1 MHDIYRLKENLC
13 KELEAFGK
21 SDSISSSSLDTIDKL
36 AHTIKNLDK
45 ILESKEMEEYS
56 MRGGSYGYGSYEGGS
71 NRSMRG
77 GYSSDGYYYDDGGM
91 SGRRGR
97 GMNGRFVSRDGSEI
111 AHKLREMMADAPDEN
126 TKREIQRL
134 ADKMEQM

>member
-13 KELEAFGK
+13 KELEMFGK
-21 SDSISSSSLDTIDKL
+21 SENITASTLDTIDKL

-45 ILESKEMEEYS
+45 ILQSKEEEEYS
-56 MRGGSYGYGSYEGGS
+56 MRGYGSYEDGS

-77 GYSSDGYYYDDGGM
+77 MYSRDGYYYDDGGM

-111 AHKLREMMADAPDEN
+111 AHKLRDMMADAPDES

>member
-13 KELEAFGK
+13 KELEMFAK
-21 SDSISSSSLDTIDKL
+21 SDTITSSSLDTIDKL

-45 ILESKEMEEYS
+45 ILMSKEEEEYS
-56 MRGGSYGYGSYEGGS
+56 MRGYGSYEGGS

-77 GYSSDGYYYDDGGM
+77 MYSRGGYDYDDGGM

-97 GMNGRFVSRDGSEI
+97 GMNGRFVSRDGSEM
-111 AHKLREMMADAPDEN
+111 ARRLREMMDEAPDEN
-126 TKREIQRL
+126 TKHEIQRL